1 CEDLFRQLVRDFLL
15 KQALE
20 RACTERRIVTSIGEP
35 VSSLVRE
42 MQMEVVGILGNTLDS
57 CELDVHNSANLLL
70 AERPEHDDLVD
81 AVQELRTQAL
91 LEQPEDLLSDVLQ
104 RRRIDVTVGDLEV
117 LLDELGAHV
126 ARHDNDGVAEVGYPP
141 LVVGQAAVVKDL
153 QEDVEDLRMGLL
165 D

>member
-1 CEDLFRQLVRDFLL
+1 VESVNYTFSHRIHFDRQPRAVGSDADPHVIAIGNPACEDLFRQLVRDFLL

-104 RRRIDVTVGDLEV
+104 RRRIDVT
-117 LLDELGAHV
+117 
-126 ARHDNDGVAEVGYPP
+126 
-141 LVVGQAAVVKDL
+141 
-153 QEDVEDLRMGLL
+153 
-165 D
+165 